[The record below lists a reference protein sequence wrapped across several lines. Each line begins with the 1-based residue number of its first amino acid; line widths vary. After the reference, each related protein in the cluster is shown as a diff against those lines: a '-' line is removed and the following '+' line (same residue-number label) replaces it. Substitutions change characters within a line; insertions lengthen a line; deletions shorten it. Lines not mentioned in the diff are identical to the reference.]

1 MSKAFVN
8 LFRPTPKTPVLHN
21 RWFARPEFLVQVKR
35 VFALFVESLVI
46 WIGALFY
53 LYGFLQTAYQFY
65 WLGAIIALVL
75 GGSQALSRSLYAQM
89 IPPGHEAEYFSFY
102 EITDKGASWLGPLH
116 THIMLLIFLPSSTGP
131 FPKFQEISS
140 THV

>member
-1 MSKAFVN
+1 M
-8 LFRPTPKTPVLHN
+8 
-21 RWFARPEFLVQVKR
+21 QVKR

-102 EITDKGASWLGPLH
+102 EITDKGASWLGPLLFGLAYQF
-116 THIMLLIFLPSSTGP
+116 TGQYRLAILSLLVLFIGGLRLLGRVDLPQASAEANVQPS
-131 FPKFQEISS
+131 
-140 THV
+140 